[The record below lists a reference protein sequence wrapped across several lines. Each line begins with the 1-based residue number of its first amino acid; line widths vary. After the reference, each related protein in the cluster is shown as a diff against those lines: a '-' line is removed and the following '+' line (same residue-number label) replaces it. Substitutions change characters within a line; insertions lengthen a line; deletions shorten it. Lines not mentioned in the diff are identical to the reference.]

1 MVDLGAPRRGA
12 LGFILAT
19 VALDATGLGIL
30 IPVMPQLIRDLGQ
43 GGLEHAVIIGG
54 WLTTLFAVMQ
64 FGASPMLGSLSDQFG
79 RRPVLLSSLS
89 AFGLSYV
96 LMGFAPTLAWL
107 FAAQCL
113 TGLFSATSGTAYA
126 FVTDVSAAEDRPR
139 RFGMIGASFGLGL
152 VIGPVL
158 GGLLITYGTRVPFFV
173 AAGLSL
179 TNVLFGLLVLPE
191 SLAKEHRRPF
201 RWGRAHPFGAFT
213 ELRRH
218 LGSARLILGVLI
230 IQIVLQTLPA
240 VWPYYTMHKLQ
251 WTPQIV
257 GYSLGVYGLSNI
269 LVQSML
275 TGKITRRLGSL
286 RAAEV
291 GFLLVAAGYC
301 GYAFGTSTAFVFAC
315 IPLTVMGFITQ
326 PSLVSLMSS
335 KIGRQ
340 AQGALQGVVASAGS
354 LSAMV
359 TPLVMSNLFSLFARP
374 QRPWYFPGAPFLLA
388 AALAVTGSIVVLRW
402 AREKH

>member
-1 MVDLGAPRRGA
+1 MV
-12 LGFILAT
+12 T

-30 IPVMPQLIRDLGQ
+30 IPVTPELIRELGQ
-43 GGLEHAVIIGG
+43 GGLEHAVLIGG
-54 WLTTLFAVMQ
+54 WLSALFAIMQ
-64 FGASPMLGSLSDQFG
+64 FGASPVLGNLSDQFG
-79 RRPVLLSSLS
+79 RRPVLLASLS
-89 AFGLSYV
+89 AYGLSYV

-113 TGLFSATSGTAYA
+113 TGLFSATHGTAYA
-126 FVTDVSAAEDRPR
+126 YVTDVTPAPDRPR
-139 RFGMIGASFGLGL
+139 RFGMIGASFGLGF

-179 TNVLFGLLVLPE
+179 ANVLFGLFVLKE
-191 SLAKEHRRPF
+191 SLGREHRRPF
-201 RWGRAHPFGAFT
+201 QWGRAQPFGAFT

-218 LGSARLILGVLI
+218 LGSVRLILGVLI
-230 IQIVLQTLPA
+230 IQVVLQTLSA

-257 GYSLGVYGLSNI
+257 GYSLGVYGVSTI
-269 LVQSML
+269 LVQSLL
-275 TGKITRRLGSL
+275 TGRLAHRLGNL
-286 RAAEV
+286 RAAEL
-291 GFLLVAAGYC
+291 GFLLVAAGYL
-301 GYAFGTSTAFVFAC
+301 GYALSTSSVLAFLC

-335 KIGRQ
+335 KISRQ

-354 LSAMV
+354 LAAMV

-374 QRPWYFPGAPFLLA
+374 EKAWYFPGAPFLLA
-388 AALAVTGSIVVLRW
+388 SALAVTGSIVVLRG
-402 AREKH
+402 AREAH

>member
-1 MVDLGAPRRGA
+1 MGEGGAPRRGA
-12 LGFILAT
+12 LGFILVT
-19 VALDATGLGIL
+19 VALDATGIGIL
-30 IPVMPQLIRDLGQ
+30 IPVMPELIRELGHA
-43 GGLEHAVIIGG
+43 GLEHAVVIGG
-54 WLTTLFAVMQ
+54 WLSALFAIMQ
-64 FGASPMLGSLSDQFG
+64 FGASPVLGNLSDQHG
-79 RRPVLLSSLS
+79 RRPVLLASLS

-96 LMGFAPTLAWL
+96 LMGFAPSLGWL
-107 FAAQCL
+107 FVAQCL

-126 FVTDVSAAEDRPR
+126 FVSDVTPPQDRPR
-139 RFGMIGASFGLGL
+139 RFGMIGASFGLGF

-158 GGLLITYGTRVPFFV
+158 GGMLVTYGTRVPFFV

-179 TNVLFGLLVLPE
+179 ANVLFGFFVLSE
-191 SLAKEHRRPF
+191 SLGKEHRRPF
-201 RWGRAHPFGAFT
+201 QWGRAQPFGAFG

-218 LGSARLILGVLI
+218 LGSVRLILGVLL
-230 IQIVLQTLPA
+230 IQIVLQTLSA

-257 GYSLGVYGLSNI
+257 GYSLGVYGVSTI
-269 LVQSML
+269 LVQSLL
-275 TGKITRRLGSL
+275 TGRLAHRFGSL
-286 RAAEV
+286 RAAEL
-291 GFLLVAAGYC
+291 GFLLVAAGYL
-301 GYAFGTSTAFVFAC
+301 GYALSNSTALAFAC

-354 LSAMV
+354 LAAMI

-374 QRPWYFPGAPFLLA
+374 EKSWYFPGMPFLLA
-388 AALAVTGSIVVLRW
+388 AALAVTGSIVVLRG
-402 AREKH
+402 ARTAP